1 MLIPPSPRPSSGGSA
16 LIRSSLFG
24 SFIQAF
30 VLRLRDQTIN
40 SVNGG
45 DARNQLAMRVYRKK
59 VIWLILGAACAALG
73 WVLLT
78 ILVR

>member
-1 MLIPPSPRPSSGGSA
+1 MASSSGGSA

-24 SFIQAF
+24 SFIRAF
-30 VLRLRDQTIN
+30 VLRLRDQTIA

-59 VIWLILGAACAALG
+59 VIWFILGATCVALG

-78 ILVR
+78 ILMR

>member
-1 MLIPPSPRPSSGGSA
+1 MKRDNVDRSGK
-16 LIRSSLFG
+16 RKT
-24 SFIQAF
+24 F
-30 VLRLRDQTIN
+30 VLRLRDQTVD

-45 DARNQLAMRVYRKK
+45 DARNQFAMR

-78 ILVR
+78 ILLR